1 MNKIIKLNKLNTV
14 KDKYSNKKIVHCHG
28 VFDLVHI
35 GHVRHFQSAKKF
47 GDILVVTI
55 TDDPFVNKGPD
66 RPYNTATDRA
76 LMLASLE
83 DVDFVAINTNPT
95 AIDPIRELKP
105 DFYVKGPDYRDKS
118 GDITGGIFEEENAV
132 QENGGKLVF
141 TDDETDSSTSILN
154 KFFVEYD
161 EQQTE
166 AIENVKS
173 VATTKEVIQYI
184 ERLSS
189 LKVLVI
195 GEPIID
201 TYVFTEP
208 LGLGS
213 KSPIVS
219 SKVLYRENYAGGSLA
234 IANHMNALGCDVGL
248 MYPHGPEPIFQELQ
262 NQSLNEKIS
271 LHTYPVENWPTPRK
285 TRFVSEFQAQ
295 KIFEVNDISNDLWD
309 HNNPQ
314 KFITDLNEAVNDYD
328 MFLFADFGHGVFNP
342 TILNAMKELNVF
354 KTVNVQTNS
363 ANQGFNLFIKHESY
377 EYLCI
382 DTRELRLGMHDR
394 KSDINHLIKKGISE
408 GKLSLPLSITLG
420 ASGSLFVDAEGKF
433 HQCPIFFKNALDT
446 TGAGDAYL
454 TLTSLLVKLNAPGP
468 VVTFLGNCFAGL
480 KTRII
485 GNKRPVSKVDLLRT
499 VKAIL
504 GE

>member
-1 MNKIIKLNKLNTV
+1 
-14 KDKYSNKKIVHCHG
+14 
-28 VFDLVHI
+28 
-35 GHVRHFQSAKKF
+35 
-47 GDILVVTI
+47 
-55 TDDPFVNKGPD
+55 
-66 RPYNTATDRA
+66 
-76 LMLASLE
+76 
-83 DVDFVAINTNPT
+83 
-95 AIDPIRELKP
+95 
-105 DFYVKGPDYRDKS
+105 
-118 GDITGGIFEEENAV
+118 
-132 QENGGKLVF
+132 
-141 TDDETDSSTSILN
+141 
-154 KFFVEYD
+154 
-161 EQQTE
+161 
-166 AIENVKS
+166 
-173 VATTKEVIQYI
+173 
-184 ERLSS
+184 
-189 LKVLVI
+189 
-195 GEPIID
+195 
-201 TYVFTEP
+201 
-208 LGLGS
+208 
-213 KSPIVS
+213 
-219 SKVLYRENYAGGSLA
+219 
-234 IANHMNALGCDVGL
+234 
-248 MYPHGPEPIFQELQ
+248 
-262 NQSLNEKIS
+262 
-271 LHTYPVENWPTPRK
+271 
-285 TRFVSEFQAQ
+285 
-295 KIFEVNDISNDLWD
+295 
-309 HNNPQ
+309 
-314 KFITDLNEAVNDYD
+314 